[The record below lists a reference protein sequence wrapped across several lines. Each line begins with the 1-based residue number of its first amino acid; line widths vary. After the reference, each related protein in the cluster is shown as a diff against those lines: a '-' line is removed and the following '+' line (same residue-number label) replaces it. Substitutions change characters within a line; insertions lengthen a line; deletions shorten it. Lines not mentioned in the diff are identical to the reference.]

1 MLGSSSPSWTGSSEL
16 KGMAKN
22 GVVFSVSTQTIK
34 SLPGRPAAL
43 DSTIEEVRDRS
54 PFGVACEQK
63 PWLTLNSRST
73 FVVLSWHYPFKGAA
87 PRLVTAYPT
96 T

>member
-1 MLGSSSPSWTGSSEL
+1 LDWILGTQGHGEEWRRVFRIYPDDEEL
-16 KGMAKN
+16 AWEAIAK
-22 GVVFSVSTQTIK
+22 
-34 SLPGRPAAL
+34 AAL

-54 PFGVACEQK
+54 PFGIACEQK